1 MPDTL
6 LAWDERLFRLVNKNW
21 GNPTLDLVM
30 PFVTDARNYII
41 LFIVAA
47 IILVVIGRLHG
58 FRFLVLAVVSIVVAD
73 AISTHVF
80 KAFFLRSRPCGAL
93 EGVKL
98 LVGCTNSASFPSNHA
113 VNASVLATLVMLYI
127 PRLWLPAMAL
137 ALLVGYSRIYVG
149 VHYPLDVLLGGVLGI
164 VVALVLS
171 EVMNLLWPLPSDL
184 DSRRRIFSLKIG
196 GN

>member
-1 MPDTL
+1 MLDTL
-6 LAWDERLFRLVNKNW
+6 LAWDERMFRLLNEHWHNS
-21 GNPTLDLVM
+21 TLDLVM
-30 PFVTDARNYII
+30 PFVTDARNYIL

-47 IILVVIGRLHG
+47 IILVVVGGLHG
-58 FRFLVLAVVSIVVAD
+58 LRFLVLAVLSIVVAD
-73 AISTHVF
+73 AIGSHVF
-80 KAFFLRSRPCGAL
+80 KLFFLRSRPCGAL
-93 EGVKL
+93 EGVRL

-113 VNASVLATLVMLYI
+113 VNASVLATLVMLYM

-171 EVMNLLWPLPSDL
+171 KVMNLVWPFASDL
-184 DSRRRIFSLKIG
+184 DGRRRIFSLKMG